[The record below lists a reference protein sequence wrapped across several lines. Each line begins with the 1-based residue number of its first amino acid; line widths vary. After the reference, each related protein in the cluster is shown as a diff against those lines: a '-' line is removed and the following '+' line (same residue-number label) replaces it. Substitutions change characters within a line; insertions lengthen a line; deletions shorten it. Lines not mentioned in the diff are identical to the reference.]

1 MNGRFKDDGLTKF
14 HYTQASG
21 VKIRSSEKD
30 QLIAELRQ
38 RLYDLRNQDRD
49 YRGVNDEIFAME
61 NRVRMLADD
70 KARSEHENRERLN
83 RNADEISDARRQLE
97 DLKFLLSD
105 K

>member
-1 MNGRFKDDGLTKF
+1 MSHLT
-14 HYTQASG
+14 HIIQGTG

-61 NRVRMLADD
+61 TRVRMLADD